1 MQVNHSSYGTLFS
14 AVVKGG
20 GKLLS
25 SKDEK
30 GNDLPCMTTEEILKE
45 IQRFGF
51 YVTYDVKSN
60 LPMNTIAFL
69 STIDNLGYD
78 KITKVGIQYRK
89 DGEKYIKP
97 AILVFKS
104 EYNHDILNFECI
116 ISEHKYLDK
125 LSANSIMDVT
135 HEKDIQWDWVKYIAN
150 ISDIL
155 EENIDPTDDFETQ
168 TDIETD
174 EFDPYESS
182 EIPESGSALAPQLIP
197 HSDIEEEPIS
207 ESDLIPVGY
216 TVYGDKEMEG

>member
-14 AVVKGG
+14 VVVKGG

-30 GNDLPCMTTEEILKE
+30 GNDLPCMTTEKILKE

-69 STIDNLGYD
+69 STVDNLGYD
-78 KITKVGIQYRK
+78 KITKVGIQYRENGK
-89 DGEKYIKP
+89 KCIKP
-97 AILVFKS
+97 AVLVFKS

-116 ISEHKYLDK
+116 ISERKYQDK

-135 HEKDIQWDWVKYIAN
+135 HEKGIQWDWVKYVAN

-168 TDIETD
+168 TDIETS
-174 EFDPYESS
+174 EFDPYEPS
-182 EIPESGSALAPQLIP
+182 EIPESELALAPQLTP
-197 HSDIEEEPIS
+197 YSKPEESIS
-207 ESDLIPVGY
+207 ESDLVPTGY
-216 TVYGDKEMEG
+216 TVYGDEEMEG